1 MSFQFILS
9 GEYQQNFDLNFKRA
23 LRDIA
28 TEEGCYVLCTWKFL
42 SECRSSFLIYI
53 YIYTYKYIHIQ
64 IYTYTN
70 IYIYIYIFTL
80 FWLASVKILI
90 YTNIP
95 ISSTLPIDCK
105 GSPFLDKD
113 HNHIITGNLKII
125 TNNKLH
131 KPFSKSSK

>member
-9 GEYQQNFDLNFKRA
+9 GEYQRNFDLNFKRA
-23 LRDIA
+23 LRDIT
-28 TEEGCYVLCTWKFL
+28 TEEGYYVLCTWKLL
-42 SECRSSFLIYI
+42 SECRSSFLIF
-53 YIYTYKYIHIQ
+53 
-64 IYTYTN
+64 
-70 IYIYIYIFTL
+70 IYIYIYIHTYTNVYIYIYILTL
-80 FWLASVKILI
+80 FCPASVKILI